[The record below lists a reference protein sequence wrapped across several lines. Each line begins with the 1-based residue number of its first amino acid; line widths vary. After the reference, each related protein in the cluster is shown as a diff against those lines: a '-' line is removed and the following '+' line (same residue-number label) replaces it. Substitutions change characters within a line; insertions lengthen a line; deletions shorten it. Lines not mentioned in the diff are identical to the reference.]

1 MVYLTNFLLGILFI
15 LMIIPII
22 ENLTSLLLTAIE
34 VAKGYLSIKVT
45 LYNLKL
51 QKMSAE
57 EDTNCQT
64 IGFQIP
70 EGECN

>member
-1 MVYLTNFLLGILFI
+1 MTNFLLGILFI
-15 LMIIPII
+15 LMIVPII

-45 LYNLKL
+45 QYNLKL
-51 QKMSAE
+51 QKMSTE
-57 EDTNCQT
+57 EATNCQT

-70 EGECN
+70 EGECD